1 MVTRRRLTGDH
12 FETLA
17 CLMLEGHGLTCLA
30 RNYLTRDGEVDLI
43 MRDGRE
49 LVFVEVRYRA
59 SNRFGGAAASITPA
73 KRQRIV
79 RAARQFLATQR
90 GYGGVV
96 CRFDV
101 VAYDGAASEPTSQW
115 FRAAFEAGQR

>member
-1 MVTRRRLTGDH
+1 MVTSRRLTGDN

-17 CLMLEGHGLTCLA
+17 CRMLERHGLLCLA
-30 RNYLTRDGEVDLI
+30 RNHLTRDGEVDLI

-59 SNRFGGAAASITPA
+59 SCHFGGAAASITPA

-79 RAARQFLATQR
+79 RAARHFLATQR
-90 GYGGVV
+90 GFGGVA

-101 VAYDGAASEPTSQW
+101 VTYDGAASEPTSHW
-115 FRAAFEAGQR
+115 LRAAFDVDRR

>member
-1 MVTRRRLTGDH
+1 MVTSRRLTGDH
-12 FETLA
+12 FEALA
-17 CLMLEGHGLTCLA
+17 CRMLERHGLSCVA

-59 SNRFGGAAASITPA
+59 SRGFGDAAASITPA

-79 RAARQFLATQR
+79 RAARHFLATHR
-90 GYGGVV
+90 GFGSVA

-101 VAYDGAASEPTSQW
+101 VTYDGDRCEPISHW
-115 FRAAFEAGQR
+115 HRAAFDAGQR

>member
-1 MVTRRRLTGDH
+1 MATHRRLTGDH

-17 CLMLEGHGLTCLA
+17 CRMLEGHGLTCLA

-59 SNRFGGAAASITPA
+59 SNRFGGAAASITAA

-79 RAARQFLATQR
+79 RAARQFLATGR
-90 GYGGVV
+90 GYGGVA

-101 VAYDGAASEPTSQW
+101 VTYDGDVNEPRSHW
-115 FRAAFEAGQR
+115 HRAAFEVEQR

>member
-1 MVTRRRLTGDH
+1 MATRRRLTGDH

-17 CLMLEGHGLTCLA
+17 CHLLEGHGLTCLA

-59 SNRFGGAAASITPA
+59 SSRFGGAAASITLA
-73 KRQRIV
+73 KQQRIV
-79 RAARQFLATQR
+79 RAARHFLATQR
-90 GYGGVV
+90 GCGGLA

-101 VAYDGAASEPTSQW
+101 VAYDGAADEPTSHW
-115 FRAAFEAGQR
+115 YRAAFEVGQR

>member
-12 FETLA
+12 FEALA
-17 CLMLEGHGLTCLA
+17 CRMLEGHGLTCLA

-43 MRDGRE
+43 MRDGHE

-59 SNRFGGAAASITPA
+59 SSRFGGAAASITPA

-79 RAARQFLATQR
+79 RAARHFLATRR
-90 GYGGVV
+90 GYGGAP

-101 VAYDGAASEPTSQW
+101 VAYDGDTNEPTSHW
-115 FRAAFEAGQR
+115 HRAAFEVGQR

>member
-1 MVTRRRLTGDH
+1 MATRRRLTGDH
-12 FETLA
+12 FESLA
-17 CLMLEGHGLTCLA
+17 CHMLEGHGLTCLA

-59 SNRFGGAAASITPA
+59 SSRFGGAAASITPA

-79 RAARQFLATQR
+79 RAARHFLATGR
-90 GYGGVV
+90 GCGGMA

-101 VAYDGAASEPTSQW
+101 VTYDGDAAKPISHW
-115 FRAAFEAGQR
+115 HRAAFEVEQR